1 MFEKGK
7 DLKEDLANLSHDQW
21 SHWMKYM
28 FSKSVENEDG
38 SITIPKELVE
48 RWTRQMNT
56 EYANL
61 NESEQ
66 DSDRNEANKFLEVF
80 RFHREKNLV

>member
-7 DLKEDLANLSHDQW
+7 DLKEDLANLAHDQW

-28 FSKSVENEDG
+28 FSKSVENQDG

-56 EYANL
+56 DYANL
-61 NESEQ
+61 SESEQ